1 MALSIVILAAG
12 QGTRMKSSLPKVLH
26 PLAKKPLLQHVI
38 ETAQSIKADN
48 IFVVYGH
55 GGNQIIE
62 ELDHTGVKWVEQSE
76 QLGTGHAVD
85 QVIPLID
92 DKDTVLVLYG
102 DVPLTKSSTLDA
114 LVSKVDEESMGLL
127 TVCLDEP
134 SGYGRII
141 RNQSGQ
147 VESIVEQKDA
157 SAEQLKIEEVNTGLL
172 AVNAGKLCSW
182 LKQLENNN
190 AQGEYYLTDII
201 AMAVSDGLS
210 VETVNAESES
220 EVMGVNDK
228 KQLAK
233 LERHFQREQADK
245 LMLQGVTLADPAR
258 IDIRGD
264 VQVGTDVSIDVNV
277 ILEGNIKIGN
287 HVSIGPNNIIKNTSI
302 GDSVEINANCVIEDA
317 EIGADSRIGPFARVR
332 PESKLAEQT
341 HIGNFVEIKKSEVG
355 KGSKV
360 NHLSYIGDS
369 IIGKDVNIGAGTITC
384 NYDGANKHQTIIED
398 NVFVGSDTQ
407 LVAPVKVG
415 AGATIAAG
423 TTITKDVPAD
433 ELVLSR
439 VKQESRKGWKRPTKK
454 KK

>member
-1 MALSIVILAAG
+1 MTLSIVILAAG

-38 ETAQSIKADN
+38 ETAHSIKADN
-48 IFVVYGH
+48 IYVVYGH
-55 GGNQIIE
+55 GGNQVIE
-62 ELDHTGVKWVEQSE
+62 ELDHTGVNWVEQAE

-85 QVIPLID
+85 QAISLID
-92 DKDTVLVLYG
+92 SKDTVLVLYG

-114 LVSKVDEESMGLL
+114 LVSKVSEKSMGLL
-127 TVCLDEP
+127 TVRLDDP
-134 SGYGRII
+134 SGYGRIV
-141 RNQSGQ
+141 RNQSGK

-157 SAEQLKIEEVNTGLL
+157 SADQLKIDEVNTGLL
-172 AVNAGKLCSW
+172 AVNADKLHSC

-201 AMAVSDGLS
+201 AMAVSEGIS

-228 KQLAK
+228 RQLAE

-258 IDIRGD
+258 IDIRGE

-302 GDSVEINANCVIEDA
+302 ADNVEINANCVIEDA

-341 HIGNFVEIKKSEVG
+341 HIGNFVEIKKSKVG
-355 KGSKV
+355 KGSKI

-415 AGATIAAG
+415 SGATIAAG

>member
-1 MALSIVILAAG
+1 
-12 QGTRMKSSLPKVLH
+12 MKSNLPKVLH

-38 ETAQSIKADN
+38 ETAKSIKAN
-48 IFVVYGH
+48 RIYVVYGH
-55 GGNQIIE
+55 SGNQVIE
-62 ELDHTGVKWVEQSE
+62 ELDHTGVRWVEQSQ

-85 QVIPLID
+85 QAIPLID
-92 DKDTVLVLYG
+92 DNDTVLVLYG
-102 DVPLTKSSTLDA
+102 DVPLTKPSTLDA
-114 LVSKVDEESMGLL
+114 LVSKVSEKSMGLL
-127 TVCLDEP
+127 TVCLDDP
-134 SGYGRII
+134 SGYGRIV

-147 VESIVEQKDA
+147 VGSIVEQKDA
-157 SAEQLKIEEVNTGLL
+157 DPEQLAIDEVNTGLL
-172 AVNAGKLCSW
+172 AANAGKLRSW
-182 LKQLENNN
+182 LKRLENNN

-201 AMAVSDGLS
+201 AMAVSDGIS
-210 VETVNAESES
+210 IETVNAESES

-228 KQLAK
+228 RQLAE
-233 LERHFQREQADK
+233 LERHYQREQADK

-258 IDIRGD
+258 IDIRGS
-264 VQVGTDVSIDVNV
+264 VQVGSDVYIDVNV
-277 ILEGNIKIGN
+277 ILEGDIKIGS
-287 HVSIGPNNIIKNTSI
+287 HVSIGPNNVIKNSSLA
-302 GDSVEINANCVIEDA
+302 DNVEIQANCVIEDA
-317 EIGADSRIGPFARVR
+317 EIGSDSRIGPFARVR

-360 NHLSYIGDS
+360 NHLSYIGDT

-423 TTITKDVPAD
+423 TTVTKDVPTD

-439 VKQESRKGWKRPTKK
+439 VKQESRKGWKRPGKK